1 MIQRVKRL
9 INKLSLLWNADR
21 MADSSDDPSIA
32 VIVPVRNMARTVR
45 DLLDSLMK
53 LDYDEDKLEIVFVDG
68 NSTDDTKQIIGE
80 YPVKLVDEEG
90 RGLNAA
96 RNTGI
101 KHSKGEI
108 LAYTDGDCV
117 VPPEWA
123 KGIAR
128 NFREPGVSFV
138 GGMVKGYDETDF
150 ISTYMD
156 ETFFQVKPSFI
167 GRHKVNELYLF
178 NFPAG
183 CNMAFRR
190 KAMEKIDFFDE
201 RIDHGFDDLFPVEK
215 LSDRGF
221 SLVLDTDVKVFHHH
235 RTDLREL
242 LKQHYNYGRGGSLLL
257 VHRGSSRLARWFS
270 TYLVTSTFGISLF
283 ILLIW
288 TSLYW
293 PKMLPLNFG
302 IGFYTFGFM
311 GLISFYLG
319 TAIKSRS
326 LRKLILYPILDMARG
341 FVFTIG
347 GIVQLLRIIFR
358 RS

>member
-1 MIQRVKRL
+1 MQRVKRL
-9 INKLSLLWNADR
+9 INKPTLQSDADR
-21 MADSSDDPSIA
+21 MAEPSSGEPTIA

-53 LDYDEDKLEIVFVDG
+53 LDYEKEKMEIIFVDG
-68 NSTDDTKQIIGE
+68 NSTDGTRGIIGE
-80 YPVKLVDEEG
+80 YPVRLVDEEG
-90 RGLNAA
+90 KGLNAA

-101 KHSKGEI
+101 RHSTGEI

-117 VPPEWA
+117 VPPDWA

-128 NFREPGVSFV
+128 NFKEPGVSFV
-138 GGMVKGYDETDF
+138 GGMVRGYDEKDF

-156 ETFFQVKPSFI
+156 ETFFQVKPGFTE
-167 GRHKVNELYLF
+167 RHKVNELYLF

-190 KAMEKIDFFDE
+190 EALEKIDFFDE
-201 RIDHGFDDLFPVEK
+201 RIDHGFDDLIPVEK

-221 SLVLDTDVKVFHHH
+221 SLVLDTDVRVFHHH
-235 RTDLREL
+235 RTRPREL

-257 VHRGSSRLARWFS
+257 VHRSSSRLAHWFS
-270 TYLVTSTFGISLF
+270 TYLVTSTFGIALF
-283 ILLIW
+283 FLLIT
-288 TSLYW
+288 TSLWW

-302 IGFYTFGFM
+302 IGFYTFGFLV
-311 GLISFYLG
+311 LISFYLG
-319 TAIKSRS
+319 TAIRTRS
-326 LRKLILYPILDMARG
+326 MRKLILYPILDIARG
-341 FVFTIG
+341 FFFTMG
-347 GIVQLLRIIFR
+347 GLSQLLRIIFR